1 MDTLLAY
8 LPEDRA
14 WAIAHD
20 VRLPERANGAA
31 LFADISG
38 FTSLTEG
45 LTQAL
50 GPRVDI
56 ENLTDRINTVYA
68 RLTAAIA
75 WWRGNVISL
84 GYGNDSCKI
93 APCGRFRP
101 S

>member
-38 FTSLTEG
+38 FTSLTE
-45 LTQAL
+45 QRDQL
-50 GPRVDI
+50 GV
-56 ENLTDRINTVYA
+56 
-68 RLTAAIA
+68 
-75 WWRGNVISL
+75 WQ
-84 GYGNDSCKI
+84 
-93 APCGRFRP
+93 RFV
-101 S
+101 